1 MKAKAK
7 HWINVNGDW
16 YKPGEVFETES
27 VAGIETAVE
36 VIAEEPKVVEPVQ
49 QEKPVEETE
58 QKPTGT
64 RRARKVS
71 AK

>member
-49 QEKPVEETE
+49 QEEVK
-58 QKPTGT
+58 QK
-64 RRARKVS
+64 V
-71 AK
+71 

>member
-49 QEKPVEETE
+49 QEEVK

-71 AK
+71 AE

>member
-49 QEKPVEETE
+49 QEEAK

-71 AK
+71 AE